1 MNASMTF
8 SACSLV
14 YSILLVI
21 IYFSRRKLKTVE
33 NNLYS
38 GLIISNFIGI
48 ILAILCY
55 YTIGNMDSF
64 PILNMIVSKA
74 LLVYYLTW
82 ISIFTAYVFVVS
94 NKTSESDNVKQRQFY
109 NKLILVL
116 GSLYIVILLLVCLLP
131 LYFHNENGIIYSYG
145 PSANLLYMVV
155 PLYITTFFICMIKN
169 LKVLKNKKFVPL
181 LVFIVIGTVVMIVQK
196 LNPGLLLM
204 TSMETFI
211 TFLMYFTIEN
221 PDLQV
226 LEEYHDLHELNTKR
240 NIDKETEVYN
250 LRQRVR
256 FPVME
261 IEERSN
267 LLLEKINDSEVK
279 DEVREIANLS
289 KKTLL
294 SINNLMDVDKL
305 DNYYLKKSSEKYNPK
320 LLFEQIIRSVKPLN
334 EIDFTYHIDSNIP
347 DNLLGDSMHLKSVIR
362 KILELSLEKTIKG
375 SVRVNITSIIKN
387 NICRLYL
394 ELVDTSKGYSNRE
407 LEDIYKVD
415 GAYSDIKRILDN
427 LGGSI
432 VVNSEKGVGNNII
445 VLLDQKVYVETHGKL
460 DKLNDDY
467 KKNRVLV
474 VTQDNKT
481 IKAMESVLKKGNY
494 DFDIVNLG
502 VECLHKIRNHDRYS
516 LIVLDSN
523 TEPLNGMEIYNKLLE
538 IKDFDI
544 DVVMMSDNANFK
556 VKNYYLDNGIKDII
570 SLPIDKKQ
578 ALLVINELHNKE

>member
-1 MNASMTF
+1 MTF

-21 IYFSRRKLKTVE
+21 IYFSRRKLKTTE

-38 GLIISNFIGI
+38 GLIISNFVGI

-55 YTIGNMDSF
+55 YTIGNMDRF
-64 PILNMIVSKA
+64 PVSNMIISKA

-82 ISIFTAYVFVVS
+82 ISIFTGYVFVVS
-94 NKTSESDNVKQRQFY
+94 NKTRENDNVNQRQFY
-109 NKLILVL
+109 NKLILIL
-116 GSLYIVILLLVCLLP
+116 GSLFVVILLLICLLP

-145 PSANLLYMVV
+145 PSANLLYMTV

-169 LKVLKNKKFVPL
+169 LKVLKNKTFVPL
-181 LVFIVIGTVVMIVQK
+181 LVFIVIGTIVMVIQK

-226 LEEYHDLHELNTKR
+226 LEEYHALQELNIKR
-240 NIDKETEVYN
+240 NIDKETEIYN

-261 IEERSN
+261 IEERSKY
-267 LLLEKINDSEVK
+267 LLDEVTDKDLK
-279 DEVREIANLS
+279 DEIREITDLS

-305 DNYYLKKSSEKYNPK
+305 DNYYLKKSREKYNPK
-320 LLFEQIIRSVKPLN
+320 LLFEQIMRSVKVVN
-334 EIDFTYHIDSNIP
+334 EINFTYHIDSNVP
-347 DNLLGDSMHLKSVIR
+347 DNLLGDSMYLKNVIR
-362 KILELSLEKTIKG
+362 KIVELSLEKTTKG
-375 SVRVNITSIIKN
+375 SVNVNITSIIKN
-387 NICRLYL
+387 DICRLYF
-394 ELVDTSKGYSNRE
+394 EITDTSKGYSNKE
-407 LEDIYKVD
+407 LEDIYKTD
-415 GAYSDIKRILDN
+415 GAYSDVKKILDN

-432 VVNSEKGVGNNII
+432 VINSEKGVGNSIV
-445 VLLDQKVYVETHGKL
+445 VLLDQKVYSETVGKL

-467 KKNRVLV
+467 KKNRILV
-474 VTQDNKT
+474 VTKDKKT
-481 IKAMESVLKKGNY
+481 VKDMESVLKKGNY
-494 DFDIVNLG
+494 DYEIVHLG
-502 VECLHKIRNHDRYS
+502 VECLHKIRNHDRFS
-516 LIVLDSN
+516 LIILDSN
-523 TEPLNGMEIYNKLLE
+523 TEPLSGMEIYNKLIE
-538 IKDFDI
+538 IKDYNI
-544 DVVMMSDNANFK
+544 DVVMMTDNANFK
-556 VKNYYLDNGIKDII
+556 IKNYYLENGIKDII

-578 ALLVINELHNKE
+578 ALLVINSLHNKE